1 MLVPWTLP
9 KLIVKG
15 KGFTLVDCN
24 RNGDIS
30 DSAAALITG
39 AFPRIKDSKCLA

>member
-9 KLIVKG
+9 KLKVKG

-24 RNGDIS
+24 INGNIS
-30 DSAAALITG
+30 DSAAAAALITG
-39 AFPRIKDSKCLA
+39 AFPRIKDSKC

>member
-24 RNGDIS
+24 INGNIS
-30 DSAAALITG
+30 DSAAAALITG
-39 AFPRIKDSKCLA
+39 AFPRIKDSKC

>member
-9 KLIVKG
+9 KFIVKG

-24 RNGDIS
+24 INGDIS
-30 DSAAALITG
+30 DTAAALKMG
-39 AFPRIKDSKCLA
+39 AFPRIKDNKCSA